1 MNDFKIKMDNLF
13 GNTQTRMREVDQ
25 IFYQEMLDIRD
36 RLDELEKE
44 DIVKED
50 IPDLQAG
57 AFLHLLDNDK
67 IEGVTKNTEGWL
79 ENFRGLTVFKK

>member
-13 GNTQTRMREVDQ
+13 GNTQTRMRKVDQ

-50 IPDLQAG
+50 IEEYEEE
-57 AFLHLLDNDK
+57 AF
-67 IEGVTKNTEGWL
+67 KNPAITYDGTGDPPPK
-79 ENFRGLTVFKK
+79 ENFLTRIKKK